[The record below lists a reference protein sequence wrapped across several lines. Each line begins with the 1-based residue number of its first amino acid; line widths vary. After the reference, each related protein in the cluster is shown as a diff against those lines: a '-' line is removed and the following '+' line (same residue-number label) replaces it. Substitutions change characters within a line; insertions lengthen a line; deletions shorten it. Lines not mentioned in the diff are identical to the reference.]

1 MPSSLFIINNIPS
14 AQHLHVAVQLS
25 KGSRQPLSCLLN
37 HCIHSVLL
45 VVRRGAGVSA
55 QLVRLRGSGA
65 TSTTRE
71 SDRGSAIKAARILGH
86 VPALLQGSS
95 RSGSATC
102 WCAAASPRVVAPQI
116 AGSHQSDAGGT
127 LICERGS
134 AVQTGTSW

>member
-55 QLVRLRGSGA
+55 QLVRLRGIGA
-65 TSTTRE
+65 TSTIRE
-71 SDRGSAIKAARILGH
+71 SDSGSPRLLGYMGTYQHFFRGRH
-86 VPALLQGSS
+86 VLVLRHVGAQLLLHELWRRRLQGHINQMQ
-95 RSGSATC
+95 A
-102 WCAAASPRVVAPQI
+102 
-116 AGSHQSDAGGT
+116 
-127 LICERGS
+127 ER
-134 AVQTGTSW
+134 